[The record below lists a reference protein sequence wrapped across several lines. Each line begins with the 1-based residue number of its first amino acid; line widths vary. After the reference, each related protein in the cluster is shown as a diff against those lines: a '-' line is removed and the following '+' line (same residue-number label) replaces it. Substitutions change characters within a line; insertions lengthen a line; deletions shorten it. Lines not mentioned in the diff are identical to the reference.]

1 MSTEETKRV
10 VDATL
15 GETQAKAQAA
25 SAPQTIPQAVAGKAS
40 TPQAPQAKGVFI
52 TFEGG
57 EGVGKSTH
65 IRFLT
70 ERLEERGYEV
80 LRLREP
86 GGTSI
91 GEDLRAVVLNA
102 NNVAMADECELLV
115 YEAARAQIVAER
127 IRPALERGA
136 VVLCDRFA
144 DSTVAYQAYGRG
156 LDLDF
161 VNQVN
166 RFATQGVWP
175 DRTIVMVCESAA
187 EGLERATRRF
197 GADRLELAGL
207 DFHER
212 VNQAFVDI
220 ANEDPARM
228 RIVDSRGRK
237 SDTAKMIFAAL
248 ADLFPWMDEVLGQEA
263 YFASLNSA
271 SVLEAARA
279 KNLAANEANEA
290 ASEASEANEVANNEA
305 SEASEANDTNSK
317 SNDEANKEA

>member
-1 MSTEETKRV
+1 MGTEETKRV
-10 VDATL
+10 VDAAL
-15 GETQAKAQAA
+15 GETQAKPQAA
-25 SAPQTIPQAVAGKAS
+25 SAPQTMPQAVAGEAS
-40 TPQAPQAKGVFI
+40 TPKASQTKGVFI

-156 LDLDF
+156 LNLDF

-212 VNQAFVDI
+212 INQAFVDI
-220 ANEDPARM
+220 ANEDPTRM

-248 ADLFPWMDEVLGQEA
+248 ADLFPWMNEVLSQEA

-271 SVLEAARA
+271 SVLEAVRV
-279 KNLAANEANEA
+279 KSLASNEANETA
-290 ASEASEANEVANNEA
+290 NKASNEA
-305 SEASEANDTNSK
+305 VSNGVNDAAK
-317 SNDEANKEA
+317 EKANDEANKEE

>member
-1 MSTEETKRV
+1 MNAEETKHV

-15 GETQAKAQAA
+15 GETPRNMPGEASGEASGKTPEKAQE
-25 SAPQTIPQAVAGKAS
+25 KA
-40 TPQAPQAKGVFI
+40 GVFI

-70 ERLEERGYEV
+70 ECLEERGYEV

-91 GEDLRAVVLNA
+91 GEDLRAVVLDA

-161 VNQVN
+161 VNKAN

-212 VNQAFVDI
+212 VNRAFVDI

-263 YFASLNSA
+263 YFASLNSGR
-271 SVLEAARA
+271 VFEAARV
-279 KNLAANEANEA
+279 KNLAFSEDGNEKANEYGNKDHNGKDNE
-290 ASEASEANEVANNEA
+290 E
-305 SEASEANDTNSK
+305 K
-317 SNDEANKEA
+317 

>member
-10 VDATL
+10 VDAAL
-15 GETQAKAQAA
+15 GETQAKAQ
-25 SAPQTIPQAVAGKAS
+25 STPGTSQAVAGEA
-40 TPQAPQAKGVFI
+40 TAPQAKGVFI

-279 KNLAANEANEA
+279 KNLASNETSSEANEAANEANET
-290 ASEASEANEVANNEA
+290 ASKANDINETASKANN
-305 SEASEANDTNSK
+305 DV
-317 SNDEANKEA
+317 NDEANKEE

>member
-1 MSTEETKRV
+1 MPMNVEETKRV
-10 VDATL
+10 EGVATAGTDAR
-15 GETQAKAQAA
+15 
-25 SAPQTIPQAVAGKAS
+25 
-40 TPQAPQAKGVFI
+40 GVFI

-65 IRFLT
+65 IRFLADC
-70 ERLEERGYEV
+70 LEAKGYEV

-102 NNVAMADECELLV
+102 SNDCMADECELLV

-156 LDLDF
+156 LDLEF

-212 VNQAFVDI
+212 VNQAFVDL
-220 ANEDPARM
+220 AHEDSHRM
-228 RIVDSRGRK
+228 RIVDSRGRR
-237 SDTAKMIFAAL
+237 SDTAKAIFAEL
-248 ADLFPWMDEVLGQEA
+248 SDLFPWMEDTIAEEA
-263 YFASLNSA
+263 YFASLNSMSA
-271 SVLEAARA
+271 FETARA
-279 KNLAANEANEA
+279 KSRCANGGE
-290 ASEASEANEVANNEA
+290 
-305 SEASEANDTNSK
+305 
-317 SNDEANKEA
+317 

>member
-1 MSTEETKRV
+1 MSMGTEE
-10 VDATL
+10 
-15 GETQAKAQAA
+15 AKQGVAAVEGQAA
-25 SAPQTIPQAVAGKAS
+25 RGL
-40 TPQAPQAKGVFI
+40 FI

-57 EGVGKSTH
+57 EGAGKSTH
-65 IRFLT
+65 IRFLADC
-70 ERLEERGYEV
+70 LESRGYEV
-80 LRLREP
+80 VRLREP

-102 NNVAMADECELLV
+102 NNERMADECELLV
-115 YEAARAQIVAER
+115 YEAARAQIVAEV

-156 LDLDF
+156 LDLEF
-161 VNQVN
+161 VKQVN

-212 VNQAFVDI
+212 VNQAFLDL
-220 ANEDPARM
+220 AREDSERM
-228 RIVDSRGRK
+228 RVVDSRERK
-237 SDTAKMIFAAL
+237 SDTAKAIFAEL
-248 ADLFPWMDEVLGQEA
+248 ADLFPWMEDAAANEA
-263 YFASLNSA
+263 FFASLNSA
-271 SVLEAARA
+271 SVFEAARA
-279 KNLAANEANEA
+279 KRTPEGE
-290 ASEASEANEVANNEA
+290 
-305 SEASEANDTNSK
+305 
-317 SNDEANKEA
+317 SNA

>member
-10 VDATL
+10 VDAAL
-15 GETQAKAQAA
+15 GETQAKAQSTPEEATA
-25 SAPQTIPQAVAGKAS
+25 PQSTPGAPQT
-40 TPQAPQAKGVFI
+40 KGVFI

-263 YFASLNSA
+263 YFTSLNSA

-290 ASEASEANEVANNEA
+290 ASEASEAN
-305 SEASEANDTNSK
+305 DTNSK